1 MAIAS
6 EICNSFKV
14 EILQGGH
21 NFNDA
26 SGAPTGN
33 AFKLALF
40 SSNSASLG
48 KGTTVYTAPAS
59 ANAVPTNTLEVS
71 QSQTDGGASNSG
83 YTAGGA
89 ALTASADPVLSGD
102 TACIKFN
109 DVSFTSAT
117 FTARGCLL
125 YNSTAVTGFTT
136 NRSVFSINFGA
147 DKTVTSGTFT
157 VQFPAQTA
165 GNAIVQ
171 IAQGVT
177 PYG

>member
-1 MAIAS
+1 MTITSA
-6 EICNSFKV
+6 ICNSFKV

-40 SSNSASLG
+40 SSDSASLS
-48 KGTTVYTAPAS
+48 KTTTVYTAPSS

-71 QSQTDGGASNSG
+71 QSQTDGGASNTG
-83 YTAGGA
+83 YTAGGT
-89 ALTASADPVLSGD
+89 ALTPSADPVLSGD
-102 TACIKFN
+102 TACVKFN
-109 DVSFTSAT
+109 TTTWGSSAS
-117 FTARGCLL
+117 FTARGCLI

-136 NRSVFSINFGA
+136 NRSVCAINFGA

-171 IAQGVT
+171 IA
-177 PYG
+177 